1 MTTFR
6 IAQAPPEAITAIDS
20 AAQAIRDGSAL
31 GYCLIMEMADGTV
44 QRQLFP
50 ASSVEQTA
58 GAMFASMI
66 RAVAQS

>member
-1 MTTFR
+1 MTIR
-6 IAQAPPEAITAIDS
+6 IQQAAPGAVEAMEG
-20 AAQAIRDGSAL
+20 AAQSLRDGAAL
-31 GYCLIMEMADGTV
+31 GYCLVLEMADGTV

-66 RAVAQS
+66 RALAQS